1 MAEMTGV
8 MLNRRLRQLLS
19 AFALLN
25 IAEWG
30 MVTAV
35 AIHLYRVSGVLA
47 VSLVGFRL
55 VPAAIASVAVA
66 PLVRRWRGSNLLSLV
81 TTTRCGLIALVAV
94 ALASGQPIIVALLL
108 IAL

>member
-8 MLNRRLRQLLS
+8 MLNRCLRQLLS

-47 VSLVGFRL
+47 VALVGFRL

-66 PLVRRWRGSNLLSLV
+66 PMLRRWRGSKLLSLV
-81 TTTRCGLIALVAV
+81 TTTRCVLIALVADRKSV
-94 ALASGQPIIVALLL
+94 V
-108 IAL
+108 